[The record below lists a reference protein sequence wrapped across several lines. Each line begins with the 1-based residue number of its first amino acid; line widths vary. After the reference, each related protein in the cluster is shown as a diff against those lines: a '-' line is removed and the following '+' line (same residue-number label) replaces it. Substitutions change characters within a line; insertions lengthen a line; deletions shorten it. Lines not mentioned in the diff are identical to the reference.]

1 MASTETVKVIVR
13 SRPLSSKEKERGN
26 YSIINFDRS
35 INQVEIIDVKT
46 KLGKTFAYDSV
57 FDDTFTQQ
65 QLYDESAYPLV
76 QSTLQGYNS
85 TIFAYGQ
92 TGCGKTY
99 TMLGVP
105 NDPALRGIIP
115 NSFSQIFGRISEANT
130 ETVFLVRCSYI
141 EIYNEEVRDLLNYD
155 EKTKLEL
162 KEGKDKGIFV
172 KNLSMHIVK
181 SIGDIGAAME
191 NGNNHRITKQT
202 NMNEKSSRSHAIFT
216 IYIETSVEQA
226 GRTLIKAGKLNLVDL
241 AGSERQKKTG
251 AEGDRLKEAIKINL
265 SLSALGNVINAL
277 VEASQHVPYRD
288 SKLTLLL
295 QDSLGGNTKTLMI
308 AVVSPADY
316 NYDESLSTLRYASRA
331 KFIKNKPKVN
341 EDPKD
346 ALLREYALE
355 INKLKKLLEMQ
366 EIGEPII
373 VEKVVE
379 RYVEIP
385 VRRKIAREYSD
396 DFEDFEEDF
405 ENVVKRNSIRMN
417 TNKNSQKFVKNPSVR
432 FDESLMESSDQKSQ
446 INRMMTEIKNQF
458 IQGGEALD
466 QAEKERL
473 KAQKVYR
480 KKLRKQ
486 KNKGKKLLEEN
497 KIREEEV
504 VLKGKEYKNMQE
516 ELEDLR
522 KAKEQLKAK
531 CKAAN
536 NEIDDL
542 NHEFELEKEEILENY
557 RNKQAE
563 NNFLQSVALYILP
576 LPEIRN
582 IRGKSKYD
590 AINKHWKIPTFIVQN
605 KSAFFP
611 KIGGA
616 QVRDALQDKILKF
629 KDLTP
634 TKANGKERVPHE
646 NYFSEQPEMRNRLIY
661 DNNSPAPLMYKQ
673 NGGSENVTSMNMLYS
688 DKPNRAKVALK
699 PIHQSRKML
708 GNNYSNNKPNYS

>member
-13 SRPLSSKEKERGN
+13 SRPLSKSERDRGN
-26 YSIINFDRS
+26 YSIIEFDRS
-35 INQVEIIDVKT
+35 INQVAITDTKT
-46 KLGKTFAYDSV
+46 HIPKTFAYDSV
-57 FDDTFTQQ
+57 FDDSFTQQ

-105 NDPALRGIIP
+105 NDPNLRGIIP
-115 NSFSQIFGRISEANT
+115 NSFSHIFGSISQSNQDKM
-130 ETVFLVRCSYI
+130 FLVRCSYI
-141 EIYNEEVRDLLNYD
+141 EIYNEEIRDLLNYD
-155 EKTKLEL
+155 VKNKLEL
-162 KEGKDKGIFV
+162 KEGKDHGIVV

-181 SIGDIGAAME
+181 SINDIGAAME
-191 NGNNHRITKQT
+191 NGNDHRITKQT

-216 IYIETSVEQA
+216 IYIETSEQQA
-226 GRTLIKAGKLNLVDL
+226 NRMLIKAGKLNLVDL

-331 KFIKNKPKVN
+331 KFIKNKPKIN

-355 INKLKKLLEMQ
+355 INKLKKMLEQQ

-373 VEKVVE
+373 VERVVE
-379 RYVEIP
+379 RYVEVPI
-385 VRRKIAREYSD
+385 VRKRTTLEYPD
-396 DFEDFEEDF
+396 DFEDIEEDF
-405 ENVVKRNSIRMN
+405 QTVVKRNSIRMN
-417 TNKNSQKFVKNPSVR
+417 TNKNSNKFVQNPSVHR
-432 FDESLMESSDQKSQ
+432 LEDSLLESSDQKTQ
-446 INRMMTEIKNQF
+446 IARMMTEINNQF
-458 IQGGEALD
+458 IKGGEALD
-466 QAEKERL
+466 KAEQERL
-473 KAQKVYR
+473 KAQKLYR

-486 KNKGKKLLEEN
+486 KNKEKKLLEEN
-497 KIREEEV
+497 RIREEEV
-504 VLKGKEYKNMQE
+504 IIKGKEYENMQE

-522 KAKEQLKAK
+522 RVKAQLKVK
-531 CKAAN
+531 CKAASS
-536 NEIDDL
+536 EINDL
-542 NHEFELEKEEILENY
+542 NHEFEVEKEEILENY

-563 NNFLQSVALYILP
+563 NEFLQSVALYVLP
-576 LPEIRN
+576 GPEIRN
-582 IRGKSKYD
+582 IRSKSKYD
-590 AINKHWKIPTFIVQN
+590 AINKKWKIPAFIIQN

-616 QVRDALQDKILKF
+616 QVKDALQDKVLRF
-629 KDLTP
+629 KDSTP
-634 TKANGKERVPHE
+634 LKKGQKDKKIHE
-646 NYFSEQPEMRNRLIY
+646 KYFSEQPDARNRLLN
-661 DNNSPAPLMYKQ
+661 DNISPPPLTFKQ
-673 NGGSENVTSMNMLYS
+673 NGNQESFSGGNIPST
-688 DKPNRAKVALK
+688 DKPNRQKVFLQ
-699 PIHQSRKML
+699 PINQSRKQL
-708 GNNYSNNKPNYS
+708 ANNYH